1 MLPGLKSYLEIVM
14 RQEKQKPHTPGATV
28 SISAA
33 ASHQVRTPTK
43 ADGNPAWG
51 VLALGSVS
59 QKNPRNQC
67 QEKKK
72 EETYT
77 KELFLKKTCTENITD
92 RVQQMA
98 RKM

>member
-1 MLPGLKSYLEIVM
+1 MPG
-14 RQEKQKPHTPGATV
+14 
-28 SISAA
+28 
-33 ASHQVRTPTK
+33 
-43 ADGNPAWG
+43 
-51 VLALGSVS
+51 
-59 QKNPRNQC
+59 
-67 QEKKK
+67 KKK